1 MKDIKDN
8 TFNGEV
14 LESNVPVVVDFWA
27 PWCGPCQAITPVLEE
42 LNKEYSGKIKF
53 VKLNV
58 DENSETAQKFRILSI
73 PTIKLFKNG
82 EAVERITGF
91 KSKNDLEK
99 VLNKYL

>member
-8 TFNGEV
+8 TFNEEV

-42 LNKEYSGKIKF
+42 LDKEYSGEIKF

-73 PTIKLFKNG
+73 PTIKVFENG
-82 EAVERITGF
+82 EAVERLSGF